1 MRWGMRKTL
10 CWAAMLL
17 VVVPSAIA
25 VGQISSG
32 AQDRSSQ
39 AAQYYLGNKDELLIP
54 VNVWGFVQKPGQY
67 LIPDNTDLI
76 ALLSYAGGPTENAK
90 ISNIRVIRNDRRM
103 GNVVYKVDVKKYIE
117 TGDDKLIPVLKPG
130 DTIIVNGTTFHWISQ
145 FFEFVSRIAIV
156 AQIYYFIVIAQTYG
170 K

>member
-1 MRWGMRKTL
+1 MRKSL
-10 CWAAMLL
+10 CWAIVLL
-17 VVVPSAIA
+17 IVVPSYIS
-25 VGQISSG
+25 VGQISSP
-32 AQDRSSQ
+32 AQDRSAQ

-76 ALLSYAGGPTENAK
+76 ALLSYAGGPLENAK
-90 ISNIRVIRNDRRM
+90 ISHIRVIRNDRKM

-117 TGDDKLIPVLKPG
+117 TGDDRLIPVLKPG
-130 DTIIVNGTTFHWISQ
+130 DTIIVNGTTFHWIAQ

-156 AQIYYFIVIAQTYG
+156 AQIYYFIVIAQTYR